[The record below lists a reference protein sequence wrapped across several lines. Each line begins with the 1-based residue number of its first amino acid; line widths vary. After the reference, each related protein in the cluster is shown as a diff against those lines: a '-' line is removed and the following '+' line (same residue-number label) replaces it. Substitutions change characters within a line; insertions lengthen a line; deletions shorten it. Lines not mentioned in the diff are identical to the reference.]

1 MEIPEVSAIP
11 KPQVEKPRGRFWLW
25 VVLFLVVIGVLAGV
39 WWYKKYKLKTDT
51 SVVVVPKTS
60 VNEKIVLGVKRTE
73 VDFSQIPEGIPLDY
87 PAEES
92 AKIVQNY
99 IAVGDGGNKQA
110 VREYETSKS
119 QADNIKIYKDYFS
132 RLKWQVTADMDVG
145 NNTHVI
151 NAVKAKVYFTV
162 SIGPSALTQKPT
174 IKLLITQF

>member
-25 VVLFLVVIGVLAGV
+25 VILFLVVTAVLAGV

-51 SVVVVPKTS
+51 SVVSVPKTS

-73 VDFSQIPEGIPLDY
+73 VDSTQIPDGIPLDY

-99 IAVGDGGNKQA
+99 IAQGDSGNKQA
-110 VREYETSKS
+110 VREYETTKS
-119 QADNIKIYKDYFS
+119 QADNIKIFKDYLARS
-132 RLKWQVTADMDVG
+132 KWQITADMDIG

-151 NAVKAKVYFTV
+151 NAVKAQTYFTV